1 MPKLS
6 LYSVVS
12 TRFHP
17 RLTALYEQYGLEEE
31 VFNSTRKVMAKIK
44 KSPPDYLVADFVYGY
59 SNNYAGVNISNLDV
73 MLMTMQRY
81 SPNTK
86 VIVLAQKHEI
96 QHVSKLNDILP
107 LHGVLQLP
115 VNPHDMAKLFV

>member
-1 MPKLS
+1 MSKLT
-6 LYSVVS
+6 LYSVVA

-17 RLTALYEQYGLEEE
+17 RLTTLYAQHNIEEE
-31 VFNSTRKVMAKIK
+31 VFSSTRKVMAKIK
-44 KSPPDYLVADFVYGY
+44 KQAPDYLVADFVYGY
-59 SNNYAGVNISNLDV
+59 SSNYAGVNISNLDV

-96 QHVSKLNDILP
+96 QYVPKLHDILP

-115 VNPHDMAKLFV
+115 ISPQDMDKLL